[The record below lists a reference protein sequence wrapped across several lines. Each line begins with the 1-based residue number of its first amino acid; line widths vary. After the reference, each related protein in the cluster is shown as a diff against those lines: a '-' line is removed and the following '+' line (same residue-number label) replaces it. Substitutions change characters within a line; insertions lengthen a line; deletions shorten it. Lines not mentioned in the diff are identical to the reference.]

1 MKAIYFIYTYH
12 IVTLI
17 LGKWAQT
24 RSSPLSSRVGARPSP
39 REWAKIGT
47 KITQKKE
54 QQQQQ
59 QNIDKL
65 FYDTSYLFPKIVCK
79 RVQKPETKNIVLI
92 ISLVTRG
99 FWS

>member
-1 MKAIYFIYTYH
+1 MDESDLFHIHLSHCYFNSRKMSP
-12 IVTLI
+12 VSL
-17 LGKWAQT
+17 LPSLVSC
-24 RSSPLSSRVGARPSP
+24 RSTTEPERT
-39 REWAKIGT
+39 AKIGT

-79 RVQKPETKNIVLI
+79 RVQRPETKNIVLI
-92 ISLVTRG
+92 ISLVARG
-99 FWS
+99 F